1 MHRLLAVIRPAVLPS
16 RAPAQHNQR
25 LGSVWFFCT
34 MNFALVLSVIVLL
47 GVALAYWLM
56 QRQALQAAAAHQ
68 QNVLFDQMFR
78 AAQHRAPS
86 KTAAPQRKAARIN
99 PAPNPLRELAL
110 CMYESH
116 GYRRV
121 RARASE
127 APVQFW
133 LRQPGQAASAYALL
147 ELEYD
152 ERVSAPHLSAL
163 AQRLPSTQ
171 DRVLVLCKQGFT
183 RDAKAMAKQINVKL
197 IDNKTLKRKLTGLPV
212 QQQTLLLTRVK
223 RNLGEQLH

>member
-1 MHRLLAVIRPAVLPS
+1 
-16 RAPAQHNQR
+16 
-25 LGSVWFFCT
+25 

-68 QNVLFDQMFR
+68 QNVLFDQMFG
-78 AAQHRAPS
+78 AAQHRVPDR
-86 KTAAPQRKAARIN
+86 TRAAPRHKAARIN
-99 PAPNPLRELAL
+99 PTPNPLRELAL

-197 IDNKTLKRKLTGLPV
+197 IDNKTLKRKLTELPA